1 MSDIAE
7 KAGVSTATVS
17 RVLADVPTVHPHYR
31 ERVLRTVE
39 ELGYRPNRLGKYL
52 RLQRAETIGIVVSD
66 VENPHFTEMVR
77 KVEDAAYRR
86 GWRVLLCNTDE
97 KADKQRSYLEVL
109 SDERVS
115 GVILSTTNPEGA
127 EIAQLLDSDIPVVA
141 FDRTVDDSRADAIV
155 SASGSAA
162 QLATEHLLRSG
173 HRRLSFVGGPINTET
188 GADRLEGYEKAMR
201 AAGLT
206 PSWADGEF
214 RIEGGEAATETL
226 LREGTPTALIVAN
239 NLMTIGAL
247 RALRSRQ
254 LRVPE
259 DVALVAIDDPFWAE
273 LILPPLT
280 TLAQPVRQMAEAAV
294 EFLFERI
301 TGERTQA
308 RCLILDLELR
318 VRGSCGTASTFT
330 RGVPKWR

>member
-7 KAGVSTATVS
+7 RAGVSAATVS
-17 RVLADVPTVHPHYR
+17 RVLADAPTVHPHYR

-39 ELGYRPNRLGKYL
+39 ELGYRPNRLGRYL

-127 EIAQLLDSDIPVVA
+127 EIAQLLDSGIPVVA

-162 QLATEHLLRSG
+162 RLATEHLLRSG
-173 HRRLSFVGGPINTET
+173 HRRLGFVGGPINTET
-188 GADRLEGYEKAMR
+188 GADRLEGYEPGH
-201 AAGLT
+201 AGGRT
-206 PSWADGEF
+206 NAF
-214 RIEGGEAATETL
+214 MGG
-226 LREGTPTALIVAN
+226 
-239 NLMTIGAL
+239 
-247 RALRSRQ
+247 RQ
-254 LRVPE
+254 IPY
-259 DVALVAIDDPFWAE
+259 
-273 LILPPLT
+273 
-280 TLAQPVRQMAEAAV
+280 
-294 EFLFERI
+294 
-301 TGERTQA
+301 
-308 RCLILDLELR
+308 
-318 VRGSCGTASTFT
+318 RGGQSGN
-330 RGVPKWR
+330 

>member
-7 KAGVSTATVS
+7 RAGVSAATVS
-17 RVLADVPTVHPHYR
+17 RVLADVPTVHPQYR

-127 EIAQLLDSDIPVVA
+127 EITQLLDSGIPVVA

-162 QLATEHLLRSG
+162 RLATEHLLRSG
-173 HRRLSFVGGPINTET
+173 HRRLGFVGGPINTET
-188 GADRLEGYEKAMR
+188 GADRLEGYEQAMR

-206 PSWADGEF
+206 PSWEDGKF
-214 RIEGGEAATETL
+214 RIEGGEVATETL
-226 LREGTPTALIVAN
+226 LGKGKPTALVVAN

-247 RALRSRQ
+247 RALRSRR

-259 DVALVAIDDPFWAE
+259 DVALVAVDDPFWAE

-308 RCLILDLELR
+308 RRLVLDLELR
-318 VRGSCGTASTFT
+318 VRGSCGTADTVD
-330 RGVPKWR
+330 RGGA

>member
-7 KAGVSTATVS
+7 RAGVSAATVS
-17 RVLADVPTVHPHYR
+17 RVLADLPTVQPHYR

-39 ELGYRPNRLGKYL
+39 ELGYRPNKLGKYL

-127 EIAQLLDSDIPVVA
+127 EIAQLLDSGIPVVA

-155 SASGSAA
+155 SASGYAA
-162 QLATEHLLRSG
+162 RLATEHLLRSG
-173 HRRLSFVGGPINTET
+173 HRRLGFVGGPINTET
-188 GADRLEGYEKAMR
+188 GADRLEGYEQAMR
-201 AAGLT
+201 TAGLA

-226 LREGTPTALIVAN
+226 LREESPTALVVAN

-247 RALRSRQ
+247 RALGSRR

-280 TLAQPVRQMAEAAV
+280 TLAQPVRQMADAAV

-308 RCLILDLELR
+308 RRLVLDLELR
-318 VRGSCGTASTFT
+318 VRGSCGSAVL
-330 RGVPKWR
+330 RREPE

>member
-1 MSDIAE
+1 MSDIA
-7 KAGVSTATVS
+7 KRAGVSTATVS

-127 EIAQLLDSDIPVVA
+127 EIAQLLDSGIPVVA

-162 QLATEHLLRSG
+162 RLATEHLLRSG
-173 HRRLSFVGGPINTET
+173 HRRLGFVGGPVNTET
-188 GADRLEGYEKAMR
+188 GADRLEGYERAMR
-201 AAGLT
+201 VAKLT

-214 RIEGGEAATETL
+214 RIEGGEVATETL
-226 LREGTPTALIVAN
+226 LRRDNPTALVVAN

-247 RALRSRQ
+247 RALRFRR

-273 LILPPLT
+273 LVLPPLT
-280 TLAQPVRQMAEAAV
+280 TLAQPVRQMADAAV

-301 TGERTQA
+301 TGERAQA
-308 RCLILDLELR
+308 RRLVLDLELR
-318 VRGSCGTASTFT
+318 VRGSCGTAETIYEGGT
-330 RGVPKWR
+330 